1 MAKPINHHWIGRKP
15 NPKKYFGFV
24 YLITNTVNGKMYIGK
39 KQYHVHKKR
48 KIVKQSDWHYYESSS
63 RYVKED
69 IKVYGKKSFEFRI
82 LKNYKTRGGL
92 VYGEANIQ
100 HKRDVL
106 VERIDE
112 DNRLYYN
119 AQIAG
124 IKFIPKEY

>member
-69 IKVYGKKSFEFRI
+69 IKVYGKKSLEY
-82 LKNYKTRGGL
+82 LKITRQEGDSSTVKL
-92 VYGEANIQ
+92 T
-100 HKRDVL
+100 
-106 VERIDE
+106 
-112 DNRLYYN
+112 YN
-119 AQIAG
+119 TNVMSL
-124 IKFIPKEY
+124 